1 MRMLAA
7 FAFLAA
13 CAFASTANAQN
24 PEPFA
29 PEIQFF
35 SVEDEIYP
43 PPACAT
49 LFVGSSSIRFWTK
62 LGEAFPGVRTIRRG
76 FGGSTITDV
85 NFYFDRI
92 VAPYKPKRIVFYA
105 GENDINAGKPPE
117 AVATDFQE
125 FMARKAA
132 VLGET
137 PVYFISIKPSLAR
150 QADFD
155 AQTRANAL
163 ISALADERDDLVFV
177 DVASLMMKNGAA
189 KPIFISD
196 GLHMNHAGYEIWR
209 RAITLAL
216 KKERA
221 SRAPHCK

>member
-49 LFVGSSSIRFWTK
+49 LFVGSSSIRYWTK

-76 FGGSTITDV
+76 YGGSTVADA

-92 VAPYKPKRIVFYA
+92 VARYKPKRIVFYA
-105 GENDINAGKPPE
+105 GENDINAGRPPE
-117 AVATDFQE
+117 TVAADFEE
-125 FMARKAA
+125 FMARKSA

-150 QADFD
+150 RGDLD
-155 AQTRANAL
+155 AQRRANAL
-163 ISALADERDDLVFV
+163 ITTLADGRDDLVFV
-177 DVASLMMKNGAA
+177 DVASPMMENGAP

-196 GLHMNHAGYEIWR
+196 NLHMNHAGYEIWR
-209 RAITLAL
+209 RAIAHAL
-216 KKERA
+216 KKEKA
-221 SRAPHCK
+221 SRAPHCR

>member
-1 MRMLAA
+1 MKTLAA
-7 FAFLAA
+7 FALFAV
-13 CAFASTANAQN
+13 CAFASTAMAQN

-29 PEIQFF
+29 SEVHFF
-35 SVEDEIYP
+35 GVEDEIYP

-49 LFVGSSSIRFWTK
+49 LFVGSSSIRYWTK

-76 FGGSTITDV
+76 YGGSTVADA

-92 VAPYKPKRIVFYA
+92 VAPYKPKQIVFYA

-117 AVATDFQE
+117 SVAADFEE
-125 FMARKAA
+125 FMARKDA

-150 QADFD
+150 RADLD
-155 AQTRANAL
+155 AQKRANAL
-163 ISALADERDDLVFV
+163 ISALADRRDDLVFI
-177 DVASLMMKNGAA
+177 DVASPMMENGAP